1 MGVSEPHP
9 THEMLMACRGAH
21 RRQCAQLTTCN
32 SHQPLL
38 SLVAASEQGQWQRG
52 GRRGCSAHA
61 TWCETCASNGLRRA
75 QEHPISGSILECALS
90 MSGRPGRLVLRL
102 WLAHAC
108 IHAGC
113 TLKVGLLA
121 AWASS
126 SSRDVTPRG
135 FRARRCQAPVSAR
148 RAHSSLRTSHGAAP
162 AITDFEGWSE
172 DKSCRR
178 HTPVLA
184 GLGYREARAL
194 PNQRATH
201 GPPKYLG
208 REAR

>member
-21 RRQCAQLTTCN
+21 RRQCAQLATCN

-38 SLVAASEQGQWQRG
+38 SLVAALEQGQWQRR

-126 SSRDVTPRG
+126 SSRKVSWIPFPTVPGAGFGPSGPFESAHESRRRTCDYRLRG
-135 FRARRCQAPVSAR
+135 VVRGQVLPPPHARLGGFGLSRSAR
-148 RAHSSLRTSHGAAP
+148 ASEP
-162 AITDFEGWSE
+162 ARDT
-172 DKSCRR
+172 
-178 HTPVLA
+178 
-184 GLGYREARAL
+184 
-194 PNQRATH
+194 RAT
-201 GPPKYLG
+201 
-208 REAR
+208 